1 MSKITKYDW
10 VIKPK
15 NTSFTIELKILLE
28 YKDLFFLLIKRD
40 FIAFYKQTIL
50 GPLWFFIQPLLTM
63 FVFTLVF
70 GKIGNI
76 STNNIPKPLF
86 YLPSIICWNY
96 FAECILKNSTVFR
109 DNANLFSKVYF
120 PRIILPMSIVFS
132 SMIRFFIQQLLFV
145 LVLIIYSF
153 NGFDLK
159 INSTIFLIPYLLILM
174 AALGQGI
181 GLIISSLTTKYRD
194 LALLVN
200 FGVQLLMFST
210 TVAYPLSAAP
220 NNLKFLIELNPMTT
234 ILETFRYSF
243 LGQGHFSIS
252 ALIYTSIVTVIIF
265 LTGIYIFNRVE
276 KDFIDTI

>member
-1 MSKITKYDW
+1 MSIITQHEW
-10 VIKPK
+10 VIKSK
-15 NTSFTIELKILLE
+15 SSNFIFDLKSTLA
-28 YKDLFFLLIKRD
+28 YKDLFFLFIKRD
-40 FIAFYKQTIL
+40 FVAFYKQTIL

-63 FVFTLVF
+63 FVFTFVF

-76 STNNIPKPLF
+76 STNNLPKPLF
-86 YLPSIICWNY
+86 YLPGIICWNY

-132 SMIRFFIQQLLFV
+132 SMVRFFIQMLLFV
-145 LVLIIYSF
+145 VVLVIYSI
-153 NGFDLK
+153 NGFK
-159 INSTIFLIPYLLILM
+159 FHINIAILSLPFLLILM

-210 TVAYPLSAAP
+210 TVAYPLAAAP
-220 NNLKFLIELNPMTT
+220 KNLQFWIALNPMTT

-243 LGQGHFSIS
+243 LGQGQFSLL
-252 ALIYTSIVTVIIF
+252 ALLITTIATLIIF
-265 LTGIYIFNRVE
+265 FTGIFLFNKVE

>member
-1 MSKITKYDW
+1 MKEQPKYDW
-10 VIKPK
+10 TIKSENPWFK
-15 NTSFTIELKILLE
+15 LDLVNTWE

-50 GPLWFFIQPLLTM
+50 GPLWFFIQPILTM
-63 FVFTLVF
+63 IVFSFVF

-76 STNNIPKPLF
+76 STNNLPKPLF
-86 YLPSIICWNY
+86 YLPGIICWNY

-132 SMIRFFIQQLLFV
+132 SMVRFFIQLFLFIV
-145 LVLIIYSF
+145 ILVIYSF
-153 NGFDLK
+153 KGFQIHL
-159 INSTIFLIPYLLILM
+159 SFAVLLIPYLLILM
-174 AALGQGI
+174 AALGQGL

-210 TVAYPLSAAP
+210 TVTYPLSAAP
-220 NNLKFLIELNPMTT
+220 NNFKFLIELNPMTT
-234 ILETFRYSF
+234 ILETFRYAF
-243 LGQGHFSIS
+243 LGQGTFSIT
-252 ALIYTSIVTVIIF
+252 AILYTTITTIIIF
-265 LTGIYIFNRVE
+265 LLGIILFNKVE
-276 KDFIDTI
+276 KNFIDTI

>member
-1 MSKITKYDW
+1 MEQPKYDW
-10 VIKPK
+10 TIKSESLWFK
-15 NTSFTIELKILLE
+15 LDIVNTWE

-50 GPLWFFIQPLLTM
+50 GPLWFFIQPILTM
-63 FVFTLVF
+63 IVFSFVF

-76 STNNIPKPLF
+76 STNNLPKPLF
-86 YLPSIICWNY
+86 YLPGIICWNY

-132 SMIRFFIQQLLFV
+132 SMIRFFIQLFLFIV
-145 LVLIIYSF
+145 ILVIYSF
-153 NGFDLK
+153 KGFQIHL
-159 INSTIFLIPYLLILM
+159 SFAVLLIPYLLILM
-174 AALGQGI
+174 AALGQGL

-210 TVAYPLSAAP
+210 TVTYPLSAAP
-220 NNLKFLIELNPMTT
+220 NNFKFLIELNPMTT
-234 ILETFRYSF
+234 ILETFRYAF
-243 LGQGHFSIS
+243 LGQGSFSIT
-252 ALIYTSIVTVIIF
+252 AILYTTIATIIIF
-265 LTGIYIFNRVE
+265 LLGIILFNKVE
-276 KDFIDTI
+276 KNFIDTI

>member
-1 MSKITKYDW
+1 VQKTAKQDW
-10 VIKPK
+10 VIKSK
-15 NTSFTIELKILLE
+15 NNWLNIDFISAWE
-28 YKDLFFLLIKRD
+28 YKDLFVLFIKRD
-40 FIAFYKQTIL
+40 FVAFYKQTIL
-50 GPLWFFIQPLLTM
+50 GPLWFFLQPILTM
-63 FVFTLVF
+63 FVFAFVF

-76 STNNIPKPLF
+76 STNNLPKPLF
-86 YLPSIICWNY
+86 YLPGIICWNY

-132 SMIRFFIQQLLFV
+132 NMVRFFIQQFLFV
-145 LVLIIYSF
+145 IILIIYSF
-153 NGFDLK
+153 NGFK
-159 INSTIFLIPYLLILM
+159 THINTTIFLLPILLILM

-220 NNLKFLIELNPMTT
+220 KNFKFWIALNPMTT

-243 LGQGHFSIS
+243 LGQGQFSVS
-252 ALIYTSIVTVIIF
+252 ALVYTSILTLVIF
-265 LTGIYIFNRVE
+265 LLGIILFSKVE

>member
-1 MSKITKYDW
+1 MIIPPKYDW
-10 VIKPK
+10 TIKSENPWFK
-15 NTSFTIELKILLE
+15 LDLVNTWE

-50 GPLWFFIQPLLTM
+50 GPLWFFIQPILTM
-63 FVFTLVF
+63 VVFSFVF
-70 GKIGNI
+70 GKVGNI
-76 STNNIPKPLF
+76 STNNLPKPLF
-86 YLPSIICWNY
+86 YLPGIICWNY

-132 SMIRFFIQQLLFV
+132 SMIRFFIQLFLFIV
-145 LVLIIYSF
+145 ILIIYSF
-153 NGFDLK
+153 KGFQIHL
-159 INSTIFLIPYLLILM
+159 SFAVLLIPYLLILM
-174 AALGQGI
+174 AALGQGL

-220 NNLKFLIELNPMTT
+220 KNLKFLIELNPMTT
-234 ILETFRYSF
+234 ILETFRYAF
-243 LGQGHFSIS
+243 LGQGTFSIT
-252 ALIYTSIVTVIIF
+252 AILYTTVTTIIIF
-265 LTGIYIFNRVE
+265 LLGIILFNKVE
-276 KDFIDTI
+276 KNFIDTI

>member
-1 MSKITKYDW
+1 MEPPKYDW
-10 VIKPK
+10 TIKSESPWFK
-15 NTSFTIELKILLE
+15 LDLVNTWE

-50 GPLWFFIQPLLTM
+50 GPLWFFIQPILTM
-63 FVFTLVF
+63 IVFSFVF

-76 STNNIPKPLF
+76 STNNLPKPLF
-86 YLPSIICWNY
+86 YLPGIICWNY

-132 SMIRFFIQQLLFV
+132 SMIRFFIQLFLFIV
-145 LVLIIYSF
+145 ILIIYSF
-153 NGFDLK
+153 KGFQIHL
-159 INSTIFLIPYLLILM
+159 SFAVLLIPYLLILM
-174 AALGQGI
+174 AALGQGL

-210 TVAYPLSAAP
+210 TVTYPLSAAP
-220 NNLKFLIELNPMTT
+220 NNFKFLIELNPMTT
-234 ILETFRYSF
+234 ILETFRYAF
-243 LGQGHFSIS
+243 LGQGTFSIS
-252 ALIYTSIVTVIIF
+252 AILYTTIATIIIF
-265 LTGIYIFNRVE
+265 LLGIILFNRVE
-276 KDFIDTI
+276 KNFIDTI

>member
-1 MSKITKYDW
+1 MQKTAKQDW
-10 VIKPK
+10 VIKSK
-15 NTSFTIELKILLE
+15 NNWLNIDFISAWE
-28 YKDLFFLLIKRD
+28 YKDLFVLFIKRD
-40 FIAFYKQTIL
+40 FVAFYKQTIL
-50 GPLWFFIQPLLTM
+50 GPLWFFLQPILTM
-63 FVFTLVF
+63 FVFAFVF

-76 STNNIPKPLF
+76 STNNLPKPLF
-86 YLPSIICWNY
+86 YLPGIICWNY

-132 SMIRFFIQQLLFV
+132 CMVRFFIQQFLFV
-145 LVLIIYSF
+145 IILIIYSF
-153 NGFDLK
+153 NGFK
-159 INSTIFLIPYLLILM
+159 IHINTTILLLPILLILM

-220 NNLKFLIELNPMTT
+220 QNFKFWIALNPMTT

-243 LGQGHFSIS
+243 LGQGQFSVS
-252 ALIYTSIVTVIIF
+252 ALIYTSILTLVIFF
-265 LTGIYIFNRVE
+265 LGIILFSKVE

>member
-1 MSKITKYDW
+1 VQKTAKQDW
-10 VIKPK
+10 VIKSK
-15 NTSFTIELKILLE
+15 NNWLNIDFISAWE
-28 YKDLFFLLIKRD
+28 YKDLFVLFIKRD
-40 FIAFYKQTIL
+40 FVAFYKQTIL
-50 GPLWFFIQPLLTM
+50 GPLWFFLQPILTM
-63 FVFTLVF
+63 FVFAFVF

-76 STNNIPKPLF
+76 STNNLPKPLF
-86 YLPSIICWNY
+86 YLPGIICWNY

-132 SMIRFFIQQLLFV
+132 SMVRFFIQQFLFV
-145 LVLIIYSF
+145 IILIIYSF
-153 NGFDLK
+153 NGFK
-159 INSTIFLIPYLLILM
+159 THINTTIFLLPILLILM

-220 NNLKFLIELNPMTT
+220 QNFKFWIALNPMTT

-243 LGQGHFSIS
+243 LGQGQFSVS
-252 ALIYTSIVTVIIF
+252 ALIYTSILTLVIFF
-265 LTGIYIFNRVE
+265 LGIILFSKVE

>member
-1 MSKITKYDW
+1 MTKTTQNDWIIKSKNSWFNLD
-10 VIKPK
+10 
-15 NTSFTIELKILLE
+15 IESTLA
-28 YKDLFFLLIKRD
+28 YKDLFFLLIRRD
-40 FIAFYKQTIL
+40 FVAFYKQTIL

-63 FVFTLVF
+63 FVFSFVF

-76 STNNIPKPLF
+76 STNNLPKPLF
-86 YLPSIICWNY
+86 YLPGIICWNY

-132 SMIRFFIQQLLFV
+132 SMVRFFIQQFLFV
-145 LVLIIYSF
+145 IILIIYSF
-153 NGFDLK
+153 NGFK
-159 INSTIFLIPYLLILM
+159 PQVNITILLFPYLLILM

-200 FGVQLLMFST
+200 FGVQLLMYST
-210 TVAYPLSAAP
+210 SVAYPLSAAP
-220 NNLKFLIELNPMTT
+220 KNLQFWIALNPMTT
-234 ILETFRYSF
+234 ILETFRFSF
-243 LGQGHFSIS
+243 LGQGQFSIT
-252 ALIYTSIVTVIIF
+252 ALIYTSIVTVIVF
-265 LTGIYIFNRVE
+265 FVGIIMFNKVE

>member
-1 MSKITKYDW
+1 MKEQPKYDW
-10 VIKPK
+10 TIKSENPWFK
-15 NTSFTIELKILLE
+15 LDLVNTWE

-50 GPLWFFIQPLLTM
+50 GPLWFFIQPILTM
-63 FVFTLVF
+63 IVFSFVF

-76 STNNIPKPLF
+76 STNNLPKPLF
-86 YLPSIICWNY
+86 YLPGIICWNY

-132 SMIRFFIQQLLFV
+132 SMVRFFIQLFLFIV
-145 LVLIIYSF
+145 ILVIYSF
-153 NGFDLK
+153 KGFQIHL
-159 INSTIFLIPYLLILM
+159 SFAVLLIPYLLILM
-174 AALGQGI
+174 AALGQGL

-210 TVAYPLSAAP
+210 TVTYPLSAAP
-220 NNLKFLIELNPMTT
+220 NNFKFLIELNPMTI
-234 ILETFRYSF
+234 ILETFRYAF
-243 LGQGHFSIS
+243 LGQGTFSIT
-252 ALIYTSIVTVIIF
+252 AILYTTITTIIIF
-265 LTGIYIFNRVE
+265 LLGIILFNKVE
-276 KDFIDTI
+276 KNFIDTI

>member
-1 MSKITKYDW
+1 MIIPPKYDW
-10 VIKPK
+10 IIKSE
-15 NTSFTIELKILLE
+15 NTWFKFDLVNTWE

-50 GPLWFFIQPLLTM
+50 GPLWFFIQPILTM
-63 FVFTLVF
+63 VVFSFVF
-70 GKIGNI
+70 GKVGNI
-76 STNNIPKPLF
+76 STNNLPKPLF
-86 YLPSIICWNY
+86 YLPGIICWNY

-132 SMIRFFIQQLLFV
+132 SMIRFFIQLFLFIV
-145 LVLIIYSF
+145 ILIIYSF
-153 NGFDLK
+153 KGFQIHL
-159 INSTIFLIPYLLILM
+159 TLTVLLIPYLLILM
-174 AALGQGI
+174 AALGQGL

-220 NNLKFLIELNPMTT
+220 KNFKFLIELNPMTT
-234 ILETFRYSF
+234 ILETFRYAF
-243 LGQGHFSIS
+243 LGQGTFSIS
-252 ALIYTSIVTVIIF
+252 AVLYTTITTIIIF
-265 LTGIYIFNRVE
+265 LLGIILFNKVE
-276 KDFIDTI
+276 KNFIDTI

>member
-1 MSKITKYDW
+1 
-10 VIKPK
+10 
-15 NTSFTIELKILLE
+15 
-28 YKDLFFLLIKRD
+28 LIRRD
-40 FIAFYKQTIL
+40 FVAFYKQTIL

-63 FVFTLVF
+63 FVFSFVF

-76 STNNIPKPLF
+76 STNNLPKPLF
-86 YLPSIICWNY
+86 YLPGIICWNY

-132 SMIRFFIQQLLFV
+132 SMVRFFIQQFLFV
-145 LVLIIYSF
+145 IILIIYSF
-153 NGFDLK
+153 NGFKLN
-159 INSTIFLIPYLLILM
+159 INSTILLLPFLLILM

-220 NNLKFLIELNPMTT
+220 KNLQFWIALNPMTT

-243 LGQGHFSIS
+243 LGQGQFSIT
-252 ALIYTSIVTVIIF
+252 ALIYTLIVTVIVF
-265 LTGIYIFNRVE
+265 FVGIILFNKVE

>member
-1 MSKITKYDW
+1 
-10 VIKPK
+10 V
-15 NTSFTIELKILLE
+15 NTWE

-50 GPLWFFIQPLLTM
+50 GPLWFFIQPIFTM
-63 FVFTLVF
+63 VVFSFVF

-76 STNNIPKPLF
+76 STNNLPKPLF
-86 YLPSIICWNY
+86 YLPGIICWNY

-132 SMIRFFIQQLLFV
+132 SMIRFFIQLFLFIV
-145 LVLIIYSF
+145 ILVIYSF
-153 NGFDLK
+153 KGFQIHFSFAVL
-159 INSTIFLIPYLLILM
+159 LIPYLLILM
-174 AALGQGI
+174 AALGQGL

-210 TVAYPLSAAP
+210 TVTYPLSAAP
-220 NNLKFLIELNPMTT
+220 NNFKFLIELNPMTT
-234 ILETFRYSF
+234 ILETFRYAF
-243 LGQGHFSIS
+243 LGQGTFSIT
-252 ALIYTSIVTVIIF
+252 AILYTTITTIIIF
-265 LTGIYIFNRVE
+265 LLGIILFNKVE
-276 KDFIDTI
+276 KNFIDTI

>member
-1 MSKITKYDW
+1 MQKTAKQDW
-10 VIKPK
+10 VIKSK
-15 NTSFTIELKILLE
+15 NNWLNIDFISAWE
-28 YKDLFFLLIKRD
+28 YKDLFVLFIKRD
-40 FIAFYKQTIL
+40 FVAFYKQTIL
-50 GPLWFFIQPLLTM
+50 GPLWFFLQPILTM
-63 FVFTLVF
+63 FVFAFVF

-76 STNNIPKPLF
+76 STNNLPKPLF
-86 YLPSIICWNY
+86 YLPGIICWNY

-132 SMIRFFIQQLLFV
+132 SMVRFFIQQFLFV
-145 LVLIIYSF
+145 IILIIYSF
-153 NGFDLK
+153 NGFK
-159 INSTIFLIPYLLILM
+159 THINTTIFLLPILLILM

-220 NNLKFLIELNPMTT
+220 KNFKFWIALNPMTT

-243 LGQGHFSIS
+243 LGQGQFSVS
-252 ALIYTSIVTVIIF
+252 ALMYTSILTLVIFF
-265 LTGIYIFNRVE
+265 LGIILFSKVE

>member
-1 MSKITKYDW
+1 MNNTIKQDWIIKSKSSSFTFDL
-10 VIKPK
+10 K
-15 NTSFTIELKILLE
+15 NTLE
-28 YKDLFFLLIKRD
+28 YKDLFFLFIKRD
-40 FIAFYKQTIL
+40 FIAFYKQTVL

-63 FVFTLVF
+63 FVFTFVF

-76 STNNIPKPLF
+76 STNNLPKPLF
-86 YLPSIICWNY
+86 YLPGIICWNY

-132 SMIRFFIQQLLFV
+132 SMIRFFIQMLLFV
-145 LVLIIYSF
+145 FILIIYSF
-153 NGFDLK
+153 NGFKPQVNFAILLFP
-159 INSTIFLIPYLLILM
+159 FLLLFM

-194 LALLVN
+194 LSLLVN
-200 FGVQLLMFST
+200 FGIQLLMFST

-220 NNLKFLIELNPMTT
+220 KNMQFWIALNPMTT
-234 ILETFRYSF
+234 ILEIFRYSF
-243 LGQGHFSIS
+243 LGQGQFPSF
-252 ALIYTSIVTVIIF
+252 ALLYTSIITLVLF
-265 LTGIYIFNRVE
+265 LTGIFLFNKVE

>member
-1 MSKITKYDW
+1 MNGITQNNWIIKSKSS
-10 VIKPK
+10 
-15 NTSFTIELKILLE
+15 SFTLDFKNALA
-28 YKDLFFLLIKRD
+28 YKDLFFLFIKRD
-40 FIAFYKQTIL
+40 FVAFYKQTIL

-63 FVFTLVF
+63 FVFTFVF

-86 YLPSIICWNY
+86 YLPGIICWNY

-132 SMIRFFIQQLLFV
+132 SMVRFFIQMLLFV
-145 LVLIIYSF
+145 LILIIYSF
-153 NGFDLK
+153 NGFKPLV
-159 INSTIFLIPYLLILM
+159 NFTIFLFPVLLLLM

-210 TVAYPLSAAP
+210 TVVYPLSAAP
-220 NNLKFLIELNPMTT
+220 KNLQFWIALNPMTT
-234 ILETFRYSF
+234 ILEVFRYSF
-243 LGQGHFSIS
+243 LGQGLFPTL
-252 ALIYTSIVTVIIF
+252 AFIYTSIATLIIF
-265 LTGIYIFNRVE
+265 FTGVFLFNKVE

>member
-1 MSKITKYDW
+1 MKEQPKYDW
-10 VIKPK
+10 TIKSENPWFK
-15 NTSFTIELKILLE
+15 LDLVNTWE

-50 GPLWFFIQPLLTM
+50 GPLWFFIQPILTM
-63 FVFTLVF
+63 IVFSFVF

-76 STNNIPKPLF
+76 STNNLPKPLF
-86 YLPSIICWNY
+86 YLPGIICWNY

-132 SMIRFFIQQLLFV
+132 SMVRFFIQLFLFIV
-145 LVLIIYSF
+145 ILVFYSF
-153 NGFDLK
+153 KGFQIHLS
-159 INSTIFLIPYLLILM
+159 ITILLIPYLLILM
-174 AALGQGI
+174 AALGQGL

-210 TVAYPLSAAP
+210 TVTYPLSAAP
-220 NNLKFLIELNPMTT
+220 NNFKFLIELNPMTT
-234 ILETFRYSF
+234 ILETFRYAF
-243 LGQGHFSIS
+243 LGQGTFSIT
-252 ALIYTSIVTVIIF
+252 AILYTTITTIIIF
-265 LTGIYIFNRVE
+265 LLGIILFNKVE
-276 KDFIDTI
+276 KNFIDTI

>member
-1 MSKITKYDW
+1 MSKITKNHW

-15 NTSFTIELKILLE
+15 NTSFTIEFDSILE

-70 GKIGNI
+70 GRIGNI
-76 STNNIPKPLF
+76 STNSIPKPLF

-96 FAECILKNSTVFR
+96 FAECILKNATVFR

-120 PRIILPMSIVFS
+120 PRIIIPMSIVFS
-132 SMIRFFIQQLLFV
+132 SMIRFFIQMFLFV
-145 LVLIIYSF
+145 IILIIYSLK
-153 NGFDLK
+153 GFQIHLSFS
-159 INSTIFLIPYLLILM
+159 ILLVPYLLILM

-220 NNLKFLIELNPMTT
+220 KNLQFWIALNPMTT

-243 LGQGHFSIS
+243 LGQGQVSIK
-252 ALIYTSIVTVIIF
+252 ALLFTTIATLIIF
-265 LTGIYIFNRVE
+265 FTGIYIFNRVE

>member
-1 MSKITKYDW
+1 VQKTAKQDW
-10 VIKPK
+10 VIKSK
-15 NTSFTIELKILLE
+15 NNWLNIDFISAWE
-28 YKDLFFLLIKRD
+28 YKDLFVLFIKRD
-40 FIAFYKQTIL
+40 FVAFYKQTIL
-50 GPLWFFIQPLLTM
+50 GPLWFFLQPILTM
-63 FVFTLVF
+63 FVFAFVF

-76 STNNIPKPLF
+76 STNNLPKPLF
-86 YLPSIICWNY
+86 YLPGIICWNY

-132 SMIRFFIQQLLFV
+132 SMVRFFIQQFLFV
-145 LVLIIYSF
+145 IILIIYSF
-153 NGFDLK
+153 NGFK
-159 INSTIFLIPYLLILM
+159 IHINTTILLLPILLILM

-220 NNLKFLIELNPMTT
+220 QNFKFWIALNPMTT

-243 LGQGHFSIS
+243 LGQGQFSVS
-252 ALIYTSIVTVIIF
+252 ALMYTSILTLVIFF
-265 LTGIYIFNRVE
+265 LGIILFSKVE

>member
-1 MSKITKYDW
+1 MQKTAKQDW
-10 VIKPK
+10 VIKSK
-15 NTSFTIELKILLE
+15 NNWLNIDFISAWE
-28 YKDLFFLLIKRD
+28 YKDLFVLFIKRD
-40 FIAFYKQTIL
+40 FVAFYKQTIL
-50 GPLWFFIQPLLTM
+50 GPLWFFLQPILTM
-63 FVFTLVF
+63 FVFAFVF

-76 STNNIPKPLF
+76 STNNLPKPLF
-86 YLPSIICWNY
+86 YLPGIICWNY

-132 SMIRFFIQQLLFV
+132 SMVRFFIQQFLFV
-145 LVLIIYSF
+145 IILIIYSF
-153 NGFDLK
+153 NGFK
-159 INSTIFLIPYLLILM
+159 THINTTIFLLPILLILM

-220 NNLKFLIELNPMTT
+220 QNFKFWIALNPMTT

-243 LGQGHFSIS
+243 LGQGQFSVS
-252 ALIYTSIVTVIIF
+252 ALIYTSILTLVIFF
-265 LTGIYIFNRVE
+265 LGIILFSKVE

>member
-1 MSKITKYDW
+1 MSKITQHEW
-10 VIKPK
+10 VIKSK
-15 NTSFTIELKILLE
+15 SSNFTLDLKSTLA
-28 YKDLFFLLIKRD
+28 YKDLFFLFIKRD
-40 FIAFYKQTIL
+40 FVAFYKQTIL

-63 FVFTLVF
+63 FVFTFVF

-76 STNNIPKPLF
+76 STNNLPKPLF
-86 YLPSIICWNY
+86 YLPGIICWNY

-120 PRIILPMSIVFS
+120 PRIILPISIVFS
-132 SMIRFFIQQLLFV
+132 SMVRFFIQMLLFV
-145 LVLIIYSF
+145 VVLLIYSF
-153 NGFDLK
+153 NGFK
-159 INSTIFLIPYLLILM
+159 FHINIAILSLPFLLILM

-210 TVAYPLSAAP
+210 TVAYPLDAAP
-220 NNLKFLIELNPMTT
+220 KNLQFWIGLNPMTT

-243 LGQGHFSIS
+243 LGQGQFSLT
-252 ALIYTSIVTVIIF
+252 ALLITTMATLIIF
-265 LTGIYIFNRVE
+265 FIGIFLFNKVE

>member
-1 MSKITKYDW
+1 MQKTAKQDW
-10 VIKPK
+10 VIKSK
-15 NTSFTIELKILLE
+15 NNWLNIDFISAWE
-28 YKDLFFLLIKRD
+28 YKDLFVLFIKRD
-40 FIAFYKQTIL
+40 FVAFYKQTIL
-50 GPLWFFIQPLLTM
+50 GPLWFFLQPILTM
-63 FVFTLVF
+63 FVFAFVF

-76 STNNIPKPLF
+76 STNNLPKPLF
-86 YLPSIICWNY
+86 YLPGIICWNY

-132 SMIRFFIQQLLFV
+132 SMVRFFIQQFLFV
-145 LVLIIYSF
+145 IILIIYSF
-153 NGFDLK
+153 NGFK
-159 INSTIFLIPYLLILM
+159 IHINTTILLLPILLILM

-220 NNLKFLIELNPMTT
+220 QNFKFWIALNPMTT

-243 LGQGHFSIS
+243 LGQGQFSVS
-252 ALIYTSIVTVIIF
+252 ALMYTSILTLVIFF
-265 LTGIYIFNRVE
+265 LGIILFSKVE

>member
-1 MSKITKYDW
+1 VQKTAKQDW
-10 VIKPK
+10 VIKSK
-15 NTSFTIELKILLE
+15 NNWLNIDFISAWE
-28 YKDLFFLLIKRD
+28 YKDLFVLFIKRD
-40 FIAFYKQTIL
+40 FVAFYKQTIL
-50 GPLWFFIQPLLTM
+50 GPLWFFLQPILTM
-63 FVFTLVF
+63 FVFAFVF

-76 STNNIPKPLF
+76 STNNLPKPLF
-86 YLPSIICWNY
+86 YLPGIICWNY

-132 SMIRFFIQQLLFV
+132 SMVRFFIQQFLFV
-145 LVLIIYSF
+145 IILIIYSF
-153 NGFDLK
+153 NGFK
-159 INSTIFLIPYLLILM
+159 THINTTIFLLPILLILM

-220 NNLKFLIELNPMTT
+220 KNFKFWIALNPMTT

-243 LGQGHFSIS
+243 LGQGQFSVS
-252 ALIYTSIVTVIIF
+252 ALMYTSILTLVIFF
-265 LTGIYIFNRVE
+265 LGIILFSKVE

>member
-1 MSKITKYDW
+1 MQKTAKQDW
-10 VIKPK
+10 VIKSK
-15 NTSFTIELKILLE
+15 NNWLNIDFISAWE
-28 YKDLFFLLIKRD
+28 YKDLFVLFIKRD
-40 FIAFYKQTIL
+40 FVAFYKQTIL
-50 GPLWFFIQPLLTM
+50 GPLWFFLQPILTM
-63 FVFTLVF
+63 FVFAFVF

-76 STNNIPKPLF
+76 STNNLPKPLF
-86 YLPSIICWNY
+86 YLPGIICWNY

-132 SMIRFFIQQLLFV
+132 SMVRFFIQQFLFV
-145 LVLIIYSF
+145 IILIIYSF
-153 NGFDLK
+153 NGFK
-159 INSTIFLIPYLLILM
+159 IHINTTILLLPILLILM

-220 NNLKFLIELNPMTT
+220 QNFKFWIALNPMTT

-243 LGQGHFSIS
+243 LGQGQFSVS
-252 ALIYTSIVTVIIF
+252 ALIYTSILTLVIFF
-265 LTGIYIFNRVE
+265 LGIILFSKVE

>member
-1 MSKITKYDW
+1 MEQPKFEWT
-10 VIKPK
+10 IKSENQWFK
-15 NTSFTIELKILLE
+15 LDLVNTWE

-50 GPLWFFIQPLLTM
+50 GPLWFFIQPILTM
-63 FVFTLVF
+63 IVFSFVF

-76 STNNIPKPLF
+76 STNNLPKPLF
-86 YLPSIICWNY
+86 YLPGIICWNY

-132 SMIRFFIQQLLFV
+132 SMIRFFIQLFLFIV
-145 LVLIIYSF
+145 ILIIYSIK
-153 NGFDLK
+153 GFQIHL
-159 INSTIFLIPYLLILM
+159 SFAVLLIPYLLILM
-174 AALGQGI
+174 AALGQGL

-210 TVAYPLSAAP
+210 TVTYPLSAAP
-220 NNLKFLIELNPMTT
+220 NNFKFLIELNPMTT
-234 ILETFRYSF
+234 ILETFRYAF
-243 LGQGHFSIS
+243 LGQGTFSIT
-252 ALIYTSIVTVIIF
+252 AILYTTIATIIIF
-265 LTGIYIFNRVE
+265 LLGIIMFNKVE
-276 KDFIDTI
+276 KNFIDTI

>member
-1 MSKITKYDW
+1 MEQPKYDW
-10 VIKPK
+10 TIKSENSWFK
-15 NTSFTIELKILLE
+15 LDLVNTWE

-50 GPLWFFIQPLLTM
+50 GPLWFFIQPILTM
-63 FVFTLVF
+63 IVFSFVF

-76 STNNIPKPLF
+76 STNNLPKPLF
-86 YLPSIICWNY
+86 YLPGIICWNY

-132 SMIRFFIQQLLFV
+132 SMVRFFIQLFLFIV
-145 LVLIIYSF
+145 ILVIYSF
-153 NGFDLK
+153 KGFQIHL
-159 INSTIFLIPYLLILM
+159 SFAVLLIPYLLILM
-174 AALGQGI
+174 AALGQGL

-210 TVAYPLSAAP
+210 TVTYPLSAAP
-220 NNLKFLIELNPMTT
+220 NNFKFLIELNPMTT
-234 ILETFRYSF
+234 ILETFRYAF
-243 LGQGHFSIS
+243 LGQGTFSIT
-252 ALIYTSIVTVIIF
+252 AILYTTITTIIIF
-265 LTGIYIFNRVE
+265 LLGIILFNKVE
-276 KDFIDTI
+276 KNFIDTI

>member
-1 MSKITKYDW
+1 MKEQPKYDW
-10 VIKPK
+10 IIKSENPWFK
-15 NTSFTIELKILLE
+15 LDLVNTWE

-50 GPLWFFIQPLLTM
+50 GPLWFFIQPIFTM
-63 FVFTLVF
+63 VVFSFVF

-76 STNNIPKPLF
+76 STNNLPKPLF
-86 YLPSIICWNY
+86 YLPGIICWNY

-132 SMIRFFIQQLLFV
+132 SMIRFFIQLFLFIV
-145 LVLIIYSF
+145 ILVIYSF
-153 NGFDLK
+153 KGFQIHFSFAVL
-159 INSTIFLIPYLLILM
+159 LIPYLLILM
-174 AALGQGI
+174 AALGQGL

-210 TVAYPLSAAP
+210 TVTYPLSAAP
-220 NNLKFLIELNPMTT
+220 NNFKFLIELNPMTT
-234 ILETFRYSF
+234 ILETFRYAF
-243 LGQGHFSIS
+243 LGQGTFSIT
-252 ALIYTSIVTVIIF
+252 AILYTTITTIIIF
-265 LTGIYIFNRVE
+265 LLGIILFNKVE
-276 KDFIDTI
+276 KNFIDTI